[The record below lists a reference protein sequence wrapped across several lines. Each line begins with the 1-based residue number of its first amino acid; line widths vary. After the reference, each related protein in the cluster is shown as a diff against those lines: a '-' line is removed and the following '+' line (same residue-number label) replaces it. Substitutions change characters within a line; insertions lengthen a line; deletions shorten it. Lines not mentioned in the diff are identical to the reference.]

1 METDYLF
8 KYLDQ
13 HILDPLWIETA
24 PTDKGSILKE
34 HYNQKHTTKYKVIC
48 YYLLKHKYIL
58 SLKKLEL
65 PSF

>member
-13 HILDPLWIETA
+13 HTLDPLWIEMA

-34 HYNQKHTTKYKVIC
+34 HDNHN
-48 YYLLKHKYIL
+48 HIL
-58 SLKKLEL
+58 
-65 PSF
+65 